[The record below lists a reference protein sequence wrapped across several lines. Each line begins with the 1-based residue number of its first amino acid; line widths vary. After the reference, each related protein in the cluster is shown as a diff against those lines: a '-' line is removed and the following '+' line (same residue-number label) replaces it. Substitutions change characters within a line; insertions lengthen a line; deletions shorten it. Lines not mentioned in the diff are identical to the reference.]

1 MGRLQVSGV
10 HAKKRRCGSY
20 ACPFQH
26 GRKMKTQITLVA
38 DTEKAQIAISELVTA
53 LQKFQED
60 FKIDLTMASKNPKV
74 NKPSGN

>member
-1 MGRLQVSGV
+1 
-10 HAKKRRCGSY
+10 
-20 ACPFQH
+20 
-26 GRKMKTQITLVA
+26 MKTQITLVA